1 LEDDA
6 MFDVDDIRG
15 ASFAL
20 VAEGFSPQE
29 VDTRLEELCA
39 AVESDAGGLG
49 ETIAALEQEFA
60 VSSPG
65 YDPAEVRAYVAKLIA
80 VAQNGHAPVEAPVEM
95 PAEPPVAAVP
105 HEAPAVE
112 APVEVPAVEAVA
124 PEPEPEHVEVESTT
138 VVVSQDL
145 SVLGEAIQRARRTVA
160 GLEAF
165 VESDLATMKTACEEQ
180 WAACQAECDRALAEA
195 QARAEK
201 VLAAAEADAKRITKR
216 AERDNDERRRGLDTE
231 LETLRAESARQVE
244 EERAFAEAA
253 MSQLRAEAAQDR
265 ADARA
270 AMDRALEMQASIAA
284 SLEKARAELLPPR
297 AA

>member
-1 LEDDA
+1 
-6 MFDVDDIRG
+6 MFDVDDIRA

-39 AVESDAGGLG
+39 AVELDSTRLAD
-49 ETIAALEQEFA
+49 TIAALEQDFA

-65 YDPAEVRAYVAKLIA
+65 YDPTEVRAYVAKLIA
-80 VAQNGHAPVEAPVEM
+80 VAQNGHVDVENAFANVPVAEDAAPEPAPR
-95 PAEPPVAAVP
+95 AETVAAVAL
-105 HEAPAVE
+105 EAQ
-112 APVEVPAVEAVA
+112 
-124 PEPEPEHVEVESTT
+124 PEPEPIEVSATP

-160 GLEAF
+160 GLEAY
-165 VESDLATMKTACEEQ
+165 VDTDLAAMKAACEEQ

-201 VLAAAEADAKRITKR
+201 VLAAAEADARRVTKR
-216 AERDNDERRRGLDTE
+216 VERENDQRRRQLDAE
-231 LETLRAESARQVE
+231 LDTLRAAATRQID

-253 MSQLRAEAAQDR
+253 MNQLRAEAAQDR

-284 SLEKARAELLPPR
+284 SLEKARAELMPPR

>member
-1 LEDDA
+1 

-39 AVESDAGGLG
+39 AVESGAGVDAS
-49 ETIAALEQEFA
+49 IAALEQDFA

-65 YDPAEVRAYVAKLIA
+65 YDATDVRAYVAKLIA
-80 VAQNGHAPVEAPVEM
+80 VAQRGETCVEAAFANVPVAADVEPEPAPVVETLAAPA
-95 PAEPPVAAVP
+95 AEPEIEPEPAPVAAVP
-105 HEAPAVE
+105 
-112 APVEVPAVEAVA
+112 
-124 PEPEPEHVEVESTT
+124 

-165 VESDLATMKTACEEQ
+165 VDTDLAAMKAACEEQ

-201 VLAAAEADAKRITKR
+201 VLAAAEADARRATKR
-216 AERDNDERRRGLDTE
+216 AERENDQRRRQLDTE
-231 LETLRAESARQVE
+231 LETLRAEAARQID

-253 MSQLRAEAAQDR
+253 MGQLRAEAAQDR

-284 SLEKARAELLPPR
+284 SLEKARAELMPPR

>member
-1 LEDDA
+1 
-6 MFDVDDIRG
+6 MFDVEDIRA

-20 VAEGFSPQE
+20 VAEGLSPQE

-39 AVESDAGGLG
+39 AAETDSAHLAGS
-49 ETIAALEQEFA
+49 IAALEGAFA

-65 YDPAEVRAYVAKLIA
+65 YDPDEVRAYVTKLIA
-80 VAQNGHAPVEAPVEM
+80 VAQNGAAPAEAEVEAPAYEAADIAPEPVVAEDL
-95 PAEPPVAAVP
+95 PVAAEPPVAEEP
-105 HEAPAVE
+105 DEE
-112 APVEVPAVEAVA
+112 PVETAATP
-124 PEPEPEHVEVESTT
+124 

-165 VESDLATMKTACEEQ
+165 VESDLASMKTACEEQ
-180 WAACQAECDRALAEA
+180 WAACQAECDRALAAA

-201 VLAAAEADAKRITKR
+201 VLAAAAADAKRVTKR
-216 AERDNDERRRGLDTE
+216 AERDNDERRRQLDTE
-231 LETLRAESARQVE
+231 LLTLRSEAARQIE

-253 MSQLRAEAAQDR
+253 MTQLRAEAAQDR

-270 AMDRALEMQASIAA
+270 AMDRALEMQSSIAA
-284 SLEKARAELLPPR
+284 SLEKARAELMPPR

>member
-1 LEDDA
+1 
-6 MFDVDDIRG
+6 MFDVEDIRG

-20 VAEGFSPQE
+20 VAEGCSPQE
-29 VDTRLEELCA
+29 VDTRLEAVCA
-39 AVESDAGGLG
+39 AVEADPARLG
-49 ETIAALEQEFA
+49 ETLAALEQEFA

-65 YDPAEVRAYVAKLIA
+65 YEPTEVRAYVAKLIA
-80 VAQNGHAPVEAPVEM
+80 VAQNGHSRIEDAFTSV
-95 PAEPPVAAVP
+95 PVAE
-105 HEAPAVE
+105 EAAPQPARIAEVVVE
-112 APVEVPAVEAVA
+112 TVAAPQPAPEA
-124 PEPEPEHVEVESTT
+124 EPEPVAFTAT
-138 VVVSQDL
+138 PVVVSQDL

-165 VESDLATMKTACEEQ
+165 VDTDLVAMKTACEEQ

-195 QARAEK
+195 QARADK
-201 VLAAAEADAKRITKR
+201 VLAAAEADAKRVTKR
-216 AERDNDERRRGLDTE
+216 AERENDQRRRQLDAE
-231 LETLRAESARQVE
+231 LESLRAEAARQVE

-253 MSQLRAEAAQDR
+253 MTQLRAEAAQDR

-284 SLEKARAELLPPR
+284 SLEKARAELMPPR

>member
-1 LEDDA
+1 

-39 AVESDAGGLG
+39 AVESDATRIG

-65 YDPAEVRAYVAKLIA
+65 YDPSEVRAYVAKLIA
-80 VAQNGHAPVEAPVEM
+80 VAQNGHVDVEGAFANVPLVEEIAPEPAP
-95 PAEPPVAAVP
+95 AAP
-105 HEAPAVE
+105 TAVE
-112 APVEVPAVEAVA
+112 ALAVFEAEQPAKPVEVAATP
-124 PEPEPEHVEVESTT
+124 

-165 VESDLATMKTACEEQ
+165 VDTDLAAMKAACEEQ
-180 WAACQAECDRALAEA
+180 WAACQAECDRALADA

-201 VLAAAEADAKRITKR
+201 VLAAAEADAKRFTKR
-216 AERDNDERRRGLDTE
+216 AEREHDQRRRQLDAE
-231 LETLRAESARQVE
+231 LDTLRAAATRQID

-253 MSQLRAEAAQDR
+253 MTQLRAEAAQDR

-284 SLEKARAELLPPR
+284 SLEKARAELMPPR

>member
-1 LEDDA
+1 

-29 VDTRLEELCA
+29 VDTRLEELCT
-39 AVESDAGGLG
+39 AVESDPAHLD
-49 ETIAALEQEFA
+49 EAIAALEREFA
-60 VSSPG
+60 FSSPG
-65 YDPAEVRAYVAKLIA
+65 YDPNEVRAYVAKLIA
-80 VAQNGHAPVEAPVEM
+80 VTQNHTRADAPAPAAAPEPQEAPVAE
-95 PAEPPVAAVP
+95 AAVEPPV
-105 HEAPAVE
+105 VE
-112 APVEVPAVEAVA
+112 ESVA
-124 PEPEPEHVEVESTT
+124 PEPEPEPVAVDSTP

-165 VESDLATMKTACEEQ
+165 VDADLAAMKTACEEQ
-180 WAACQAECDRALAEA
+180 WTACQAECDRALAEA
-195 QARAEK
+195 QTRADK
-201 VLAAAEADAKRITKR
+201 VLAAAEADAKRLTKR
-216 AERDNDERRRGLDTE
+216 AERENDERRRRLDAE
-231 LETLRAESARQVE
+231 LETLRTEAARQVE
-244 EERAFAEAA
+244 EERGFAEAA

-284 SLEKARAELLPPR
+284 SLEKARAELMPPR

>member
-1 LEDDA
+1 
-6 MFDVDDIRG
+6 MFDVEDIRA

-20 VAEGFSPQE
+20 VAEGLSPQE

-39 AVESDAGGLG
+39 AAETDSAHLAGS
-49 ETIAALEQEFA
+49 IAALESAFA

-65 YDPAEVRAYVAKLIA
+65 YDPNEVRAYVTKLIA
-80 VAQNGHAPVEAPVEM
+80 VAQNGASPAEADVEAPAPEVSDVAPE
-95 PAEPPVAAVP
+95 PVAEELPIAEEPPVAEEVVEEP
-105 HEAPAVE
+105 VE
-112 APVEVPAVEAVA
+112 ATATP
-124 PEPEPEHVEVESTT
+124 

-165 VESDLATMKTACEEQ
+165 VESDLASMKTACEEQ
-180 WAACQAECDRALAEA
+180 WAACQAECDRALAAA

-201 VLAAAEADAKRITKR
+201 VLAAAAADARRVTKR
-216 AERDNDERRRGLDTE
+216 AERDNDERRRVLDTE
-231 LETLRAESARQVE
+231 LATLRSEAARQIE

-253 MSQLRAEAAQDR
+253 MTQLRAEAAQDR

-270 AMDRALEMQASIAA
+270 AMDRALEMQSSIAA
-284 SLEKARAELLPPR
+284 SLEKARAELMPPR

>member
-1 LEDDA
+1 

-20 VAEGFSPQE
+20 VAEGWSPQE

-39 AVESDAGGLG
+39 AVESESGVG
-49 ETIAALEQEFA
+49 EAIAALEQEFA

-65 YDPAEVRAYVAKLIA
+65 YDPTEVRAYVAKLIA
-80 VAQNGHAPVEAPVEM
+80 VAQNGHASIDDAFANVPVVEDV
-95 PAEPPVAAVP
+95 EPPAAPEVESFVEP
-105 HEAPAVE
+105 EPAV
-112 APVEVPAVEAVA
+112 
-124 PEPEPEHVEVESTT
+124 EPEPELAPEPFVAAP

-165 VESDLATMKTACEEQ
+165 VGTDLAAMKAACEEQ
-180 WAACQAECDRALAEA
+180 WAACQAECDRALAET
-195 QARAEK
+195 QARAAK
-201 VLAAAEADAKRITKR
+201 VLAAAEADAKRLTKR
-216 AERDNDERRRGLDTE
+216 AERENDQRRRQLDAE
-231 LETLRAESARQVE
+231 LETQRAEAARQIE
-244 EERAFAEAA
+244 EERTFAEAA

-284 SLEKARAELLPPR
+284 SLEKARAELMPPR